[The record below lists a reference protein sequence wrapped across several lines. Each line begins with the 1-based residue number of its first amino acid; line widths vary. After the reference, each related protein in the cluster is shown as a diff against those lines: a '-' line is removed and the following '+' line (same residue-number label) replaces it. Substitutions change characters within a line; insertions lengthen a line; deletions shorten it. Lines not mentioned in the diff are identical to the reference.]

1 MLLSQ
6 PAAIGLDIDDIQ
18 GMLYGMRHLGTNL
31 HQSSPLQRIGNNS
44 IARQPRLQQ
53 LDLKLKEA
61 DLSIASGR
69 PGLLEQ
75 HAIVRVAGRDTPI
88 PYSPVLEKIAVPG
101 KDEIIK
107 AVKGIF
113 EN

>member
-1 MLLSQ
+1 
-6 PAAIGLDIDDIQ
+6 
-18 GMLYGMRHLGTNL
+18 MLYGMAHFDTNL
-31 HQSSPLQRIGNNS
+31 QQSSPLQRIGNNS

-75 HAIVRVAGRDTPI
+75 HA
-88 PYSPVLEKIAVPG
+88 VLEKIAVPG